1 MSNSIQFDST
11 EIRNTT
17 YIPRY
22 VKHESA
28 TERDLNIL
36 NLARDNGGV
45 LVNDRRGIKKI
56 TLKGVLTGA
65 SASALETAIDNFK
78 ELFSRQEKNLD
89 IEWAGSTRRY
99 VATCSSHDFD
109 RDYFHLLF
117 VPWTAEFVVVSG
129 VGQDTSETTI
139 VNADTF
145 TANYKTKAITLA
157 GSADPKIRFSIAID
171 SPSNTIKGIELKNTD
186 TGERVYATN
195 PFSLEAKTVEIDTK
209 LKTFKI
215 AGVEVPYF
223 GIFPKFIVGTNNIQ
237 ISCGDIIDQQ
247 FAPSTANSSYPIYES
262 YKVAQGFRV
271 PYSDTTYTSIWLE
284 LAYVGNPA
292 VAMDVR
298 IETDTDGK
306 PSGNL
311 VNAYATGIISKPEM
325 AGGFARTWY
334 QIFFNAP
341 FALQS
346 NTQYWIVLEPYAG
359 GLDGSNNFQWY
370 YESGVNATYKF
381 GNAGFYDAGW
391 TQYPDSDMKFKLC
404 FGGKYDT
411 NWTQTYSIFQTKL
424 YL

>member
-1 MSNSIQFDST
+1 MNSILFDTT
-11 EIRNTT
+11 ELRNTT

-28 TERDLNIL
+28 TERELNIL

-45 LVNDRRGIKKI
+45 LVNDRRGIKVI
-56 TLKGVLTGA
+56 TLQGILTA
-65 SASALETAIDNFK
+65 TTQALLETAIDNFK
-78 ELFSRQEKNLD
+78 ELFSRTAKNLD

-99 VATCSSHDFD
+99 VATCKSHNFD

-117 VPWTAEFVVVSG
+117 VPWTAEMVVVSG
-129 VGQDTSETTI
+129 FGEDTAETTV

-157 GSADPKIRFSIAID
+157 GSAEPKIRFSVAID
-171 SPSNTIKGIELKNTD
+171 SPNNVIKGVELKNTD

-195 PFSLEAKTVEIDTK
+195 PTSLEAKTVEIDTK
-209 LKTFKI
+209 LKTFKV
-215 AGVEVPYF
+215 AGVEVPYY
-223 GIFPKFIVGTNNIQ
+223 GVFPKFIVGTNNIQ
-237 ISCGDIIDQQ
+237 ISLGDIIDQQ
-247 FAPSTANSSYPIYES
+247 FAPSTRNSSYSIYAS
-262 YKVAQGFRV
+262 YKVAQGLRV

-284 LAYVGNPA
+284 LAYTGNPS
-292 VAMDVR
+292 VACKIR
-298 IETDTDGK
+298 IETDNAGE
-306 PSGNL
+306 PSGTL
-311 VNAYATGIISKPEM
+311 ADANAYGTISKGEM
-325 AGGFARTWY
+325 VGTFTPTWY
-334 QIFFNAP
+334 QVFFNAP

-359 GLDGSNNFQWY
+359 GLDDSNNFMWY
-370 YESGVNATYKF
+370 YEAGVYATYKF

-391 TQYPDSDMKFKLC
+391 TQYPNSDMKFKLC

-411 NWTQTYSIFQTKL
+411 SWTQTYSIFQTKL